1 MLERRGGWKE
11 GKGKER
17 EVRYTKYK
25 LLITLSIMKTVVFM
39 FLIYVYA

>member
-1 MLERRGGWKE
+1 MREGKRE

-25 LLITLSIMKTVVFM
+25 LLITLPIMKTVVFM
-39 FLIYVYA
+39 LLMYVYA